1 MAKPKT
7 PPADQTA
14 LDAAAAA
21 LQARAAEAMSAANL
35 SSSAQASE
43 HTDQELYGDVKPTM
57 VNGRYIGGDPKL
69 DKPAP
74 TLTDEIAA
82 AFTNER
88 QIAVLTR
95 LLATLAFVDVGAL
108 EANGLITA
116 DSATELAVLRQRN
129 SELEDEVDV
138 LTQRLGS
145 TQEGLDQMAAR
156 LTALETRLAT
166 MAADAPEA
174 PNPLLGPSA
183 S

>member
-7 PPADQTA
+7 PPTDKAA
-14 LDAAAAA
+14 LDATAAA
-21 LQARAAEAMSAANL
+21 LQAQAAEAMSAANL

-43 HTDQELYGDVKPTM
+43 RTDQELYGDVKPTM
-57 VNGRYIGGDPKL
+57 VNGVYIGGDPKL

-95 LLATLAFVDVGAL
+95 LLATPAFVDVGTPTGSAPL
-108 EANGLITA
+108 AAN
-116 DSATELAVLRQRN
+116 ELTDLRQRN

-138 LTQRLGS
+138 LTRRLGS

-174 PNPLLGPSA
+174 TNPLPGPSA